1 MTKLLKLVNPCQT
14 TLTLST
20 LADGTSSV
28 GLTVGVGSARV
39 VVARIQG
46 AAETFRPH
54 VKYRVRV

>member
-20 LADGTSSV
+20 LAYGTSAV